1 MNQEEQDDDDNDSDD
16 EIEDNAI
23 EEDNGEYLDENDY
36 KYLIQDEQIINTLD
50 NEDENEFE

>member
-1 MNQEEQDDDDNDSDD
+1 MNQEEQDDDNDSDD

-50 NEDENEFE
+50 NEDEDEFE

>member
-1 MNQEEQDDDDNDSDD
+1 MNQEEQDDDDSDD

-23 EEDNGEYLDENDY
+23 EEDNGEYYDENDY

-50 NEDENEFE
+50 DKDEDEFE